1 MILSLQTLKIKLHDV
16 ISGEPGAMQNKLY
29 NKSFLLFSHN
39 FATSALYNGM
49 TDKTVDDQSCTNKNV
64 WFVLSLDI

>member
-1 MILSLQTLKIKLHDV
+1 MTSYLVNL
-16 ISGEPGAMQNKLY
+16 GAMQNKLY

-49 TDKTVDDQSCTNKNV
+49 SDKAVDAQSCTNKIV
-64 WFVLSLDI
+64 